1 MPPEGAPRHELNFP
15 IFLRAFDP
23 DDPDQVAWT
32 LIRAPGDD
40 ASPGGN
46 IRASRARSR
55 SPHSAGFLCLG
66 QRDRAEDEPAT
77 SLGGRVT
84 GNVANDRGA
93 TVSLSDIILRLPE
106 GISSASM
113 IRIGGSGEGGTA
125 VARTD
130 EEGRYRLTHL
140 PRFWSPCF
148 IDLRASAPGYVSR
161 DRRLTIGEAWSSDE
175 INLELFPARV
185 TIVGRLIDDR
195 GTPLPDRPV
204 LVLVNGERMPN
215 CSATTDA
222 TGAFELRNCPPV
234 PGLQIQAELSRSPDS
249 QQTVS
254 EPWYY
259 LDVVHDV
266 RLVPNQTRYE
276 LTLTAQ
282 RPDVTI
288 KVQVRD
294 TAGNPLPCFPC
305 SWTARACPTTALRPY
320 GRPGC
325 CTLENVPR
333 AGISTWTPCR
343 RYAFNEQLSDQARKL
358 PTVTRAASP
367 CSMSR

>member
-1 MPPEGAPRHELNFP
+1 M
-15 IFLRAFDP
+15 
-23 DDPDQVAWT
+23 
-32 LIRAPGDD
+32 
-40 ASPGGN
+40 
-46 IRASRARSR
+46 
-55 SPHSAGFLCLG
+55 
-66 QRDRAEDEPAT
+66 EPAT

-84 GNVANDRGA
+84 GNMANDRRGDRVA
-93 TVSLSDIILRLPE
+93 VRHHPAHPE

-294 TAGNPLPCFPC
+294 TAGNPLPCFPVFVDGKGLPYNR
-305 SWTARACPTTALRPY
+305 SSPVRTPKLLHARERSPRGGSPPGRHAADTRSTSNSAISPQAGRQLQGPLAL
-320 GRPGC
+320 
-325 CTLENVPR
+325 LDVPV
-333 AGISTWTPCR
+333 S
-343 RYAFNEQLSDQARKL
+343 
-358 PTVTRAASP
+358 
-367 CSMSR
+367 